1 MSEVELGKRLERPTF
16 TPYRDIDPFEAERTR
31 IVVHKPAGKRL
42 IEGYYDEEKGAVVA
56 NDVEL
61 CPVCGTKIIH
71 ESGCVRCTA
80 CGWSRC

>member
-1 MSEVELGKRLERPTF
+1 MSEVEGKRLERPTS
-16 TPYRDIDPFEAERTR
+16 PYRDDPFETERRT
-31 IVVHKPAGKRL
+31 VVHKPVSKRVVDV
-42 IEGYYDEEKGAVVA
+42 YYDEEKGAVIA

-71 ESGCVRCTA
+71 EAGCVRCTA

>member
-1 MSEVELGKRLERPTF
+1 MSEVEGKRLERPTF
-16 TPYRDIDPFEAERTR
+16 TPYRDDPFEAE
-31 IVVHKPAGKRL
+31 KRGVKKSAV
-42 IEGYYDEEKGAVVA
+42 IKGFREAEV
-56 NDVEL
+56 

>member
-16 TPYRDIDPFEAERTR
+16 KPYTDIDPFEAERS
-31 IVVHKPAGKRL
+31 VVHEPAGKRL
-42 IEGYYDEEKGAVVA
+42 INVYYDKEKGAVVA